1 MEKKH
6 RPLGVTIIDIL
17 TIIGGLVFVGSGIT
31 AVTFIPFLLSH
42 VQVSKINTTSSGNGA
57 ALTSA
62 MQISPRL
69 AYVAEGIGV
78 ALIALGLAYF
88 VMAYG
93 LWKGKGWAWTI
104 TIVLSFIG
112 IGLGAG
118 SLVTGNI
125 TAVIHLVIN
134 GVIIYYLYRRH
145 VKVFFGKAAPP
156 SASPA
161 AGV

>member
-1 MEKKH
+1 LEKKH
-6 RPLGVTIIDIL
+6 RPVGVTIIAIL

-31 AVTFIPFLLSH
+31 AATFVPFLLSH
-42 VQVSKINTTSSGNGA
+42 VSVSKINTTSSGNGA
-57 ALTSA
+57 ALTSV
-62 MQISPRL
+62 MISPRL

-78 ALIALGLAYF
+78 ALIAIGIAYL

-93 LWKGKGWAWTI
+93 LWKGKGWAWTL

-112 IGLGAG
+112 IGLGVG

-125 TAVIHLVIN
+125 ASIIHLVIN

-145 VKVFFGKAAPP
+145 VKVFFGKTASA

-161 AGV
+161 AGM